1 MEREID
7 DMDGANYISPTNGH
21 MPSKEMEKTQ
31 TFSSMEKTAQEGGAP
46 SATDN
51 ASMVEGYQTSRQ
63 LKMNDKSANDLQME
77 EMDDV

>member
-51 ASMVEGYQTSRQ
+51 ASMVEGY
-63 LKMNDKSANDLQME
+63 
-77 EMDDV
+77 